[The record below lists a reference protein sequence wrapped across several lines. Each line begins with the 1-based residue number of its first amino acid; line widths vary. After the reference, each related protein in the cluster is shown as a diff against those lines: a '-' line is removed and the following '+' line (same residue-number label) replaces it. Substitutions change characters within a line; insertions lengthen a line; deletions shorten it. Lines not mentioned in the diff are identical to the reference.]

1 VRKSLALLFV
11 GVFSI
16 PLYLGLSYV
25 LERFFYIRV
34 SALAPF
40 EPLQLILA
48 LASVTIVSALVLYAS
63 FVQRVLREEPQEEGK
78 ENEGMDM
85 NANETERYGA
95 FPFEERSEDETF
107 KPTAKPNPQPLNLS
121 LADIEN
127 PPPPKNR
134 RDEGELERLLAQVI
148 RAYLTKGSLASSIT
162 LSNRGRYKVLG
173 RTWRG
178 EISLNLRPAEED
190 RKPQEA
196 RKGAQEPEIEKP
208 F

>member
-1 VRKSLALLFV
+1 VRKSVALLFI

-16 PLYLGLSYV
+16 PMYYGLSYV

-63 FVQRVLREEPQEEGK
+63 FVQRVLRSEGPK
-78 ENEGMDM
+78 EVNPNENEGMNM
-85 NANETERYGA
+85 GEEYGA
-95 FPFEERSEDETF
+95 LPFREEGENEPSYNRLT
-107 KPTAKPNPQPLNLS
+107 
-121 LADIEN
+121 DIEN
-127 PPPPKNR
+127 LPPPTTKG
-134 RDEGELERLLAQVI
+134 EGELERLLAQAI
-148 RAYLTKGSLASSIT
+148 RTYLTRGSLASSIT
-162 LSNRGRYKVLG
+162 LSNKGRYRVLG

-178 EISLNLRPAEED
+178 EISLNLRPVEED
-190 RKPQEA
+190 RKPTEA
-196 RKGAQEPEIEKP
+196 KKGSQEPEIEKA